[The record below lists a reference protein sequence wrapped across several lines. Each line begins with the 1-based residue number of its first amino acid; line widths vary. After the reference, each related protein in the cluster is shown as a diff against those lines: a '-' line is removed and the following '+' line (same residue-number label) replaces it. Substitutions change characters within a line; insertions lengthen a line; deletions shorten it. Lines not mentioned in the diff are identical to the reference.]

1 MDSKTIKTVKR
12 PRLYFW
18 KLHRP
23 MLQLIFQVGLELHL
37 QIHCLPCMGNHG
49 VIRLQFSKIVDVREA
64 LEKTCLKQVLRNRLI
79 WTPWNLCSPWLQP
92 LSTPSSGKNNTSKPL
107 LHSGRHHPRLW
118 CLHLTHLHLFFWKIW
133 SQNGCHCISASNK
146 CLQISSTPG
155 VQRDFKSFLN
165 KCNWPQSDAITHPAL
180 LFFLDFFFFED
191 ELDDPDELPLLLLL
205 LPSLPWNQ
213 RLIQSS
219 STSSVASVS
228 RTQNCRPAWQSNMH
242 AWFSAGPPNCFSS
255 GHVNLYFRVPW
266 FYLRFDFPAAM

>member
-1 MDSKTIKTVKR
+1 MESFDSS
-12 PRLYFW
+12 F
-18 KLHRP
+18 
-23 MLQLIFQVGLELHL
+23 
-37 QIHCLPCMGNHG
+37 
-49 VIRLQFSKIVDVREA
+49 
-64 LEKTCLKQVLRNRLI
+64 
-79 WTPWNLCSPWLQP
+79 
-92 LSTPSSGKNNTSKPL
+92 
-107 LHSGRHHPRLW
+107 PRLW
-118 CLHLTHLHLFFWKIW
+118 MFARHLKRRAWSRCLGTGSSGRLGTFAAHGCNRSALQALGRTTRANLFCILGGTTLGSGVCTLPISIFFFWKIW